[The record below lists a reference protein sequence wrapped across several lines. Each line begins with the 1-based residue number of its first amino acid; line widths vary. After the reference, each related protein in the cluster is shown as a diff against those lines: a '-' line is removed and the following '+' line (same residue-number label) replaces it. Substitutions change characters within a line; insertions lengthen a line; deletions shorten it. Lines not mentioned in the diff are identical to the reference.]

1 MGQIK
6 KTKCLDWMRI
16 VSLACRVTSQWSAS
30 MRRWELVRLQQRAT
44 SRKDPK
50 IAKVYKRVKSS
61 PVESFQKK
69 KLEWRRIAEKKPFR
83 EGLRIRSRL
92 FLNWSC
98 FKWITYVHDKGW
110 QLPLWFLFFSSSFP
124 KTACSTQ
131 ALKRLWC
138 FCRFSKFFLTWKIL
152 SILVFT

>member
-30 MRRWELVRLQQRAT
+30 MCRWELVRLQQRAT

-69 KLEWRRIAEKKPFR
+69 AWMAKDSREEAFPRRSENSVAFI
-83 EGLRIRSRL
+83 
-92 FLNWSC
+92 LNWSC

-131 ALKRLWC
+131 ALKCLWC

-152 SILVFT
+152 RILVFT